1 MERRRKWRKWWWNE
15 FRISV
20 SNQLKYR
27 FAETLLDRSGKRR
40 EFVSASLFWL
50 LFVTT
55 KSEKR
60 KDNRNFI
67 FNFLSWNKKLQKI
80 QVCNENPKI
89 EADKP
94 KFKKLTYIPFFFATL
109 RNCRSSHLHFSCS
122 DSFEFLTVY
131 LLQFFNGF
139 SLRTVFLAS
148 ELKNFRYF
156 W

>member
-1 MERRRKWRKWWWNE
+1 M
-15 FRISV
+15 
-20 SNQLKYR
+20 
-27 FAETLLDRSGKRR
+27 
-40 EFVSASLFWL
+40 
-50 LFVTT
+50 
-55 KSEKR
+55 
-60 KDNRNFI
+60 
-67 FNFLSWNKKLQKI
+67 SWNKKLQKI
-80 QVCNENPKI
+80 QVLNENPKI

-156 W
+156 DFFVMTKSDKRKERIFVSWEKMVRRRKWRKWWWVSSELVVQNYELRVQSCHFLTFTFRDLHFTFFLSK